1 MTRNSHIC
9 NILSPIRGARS
20 LLGYP
25 GPFYLLFTPSN
36 SPVLHSGWFSDLY
49 LACFSNYCWFS
60 KLDPLLTQNS
70 YMLIHPQHD
79 RVKQILAGLCTLFS
93 TLNLYLIAICIFK
106 AGGKSYYFLYLIFD
120 DFLFNYS
127 LIKKSMVFFAK
138 NWLLAYAFYAFF
150 IKLSLETFL
159 LLNTGCYWNKRIKY
173 FKNN

>member
-1 MTRNSHIC
+1 MTWNLHIC

-36 SPVLHSGWFSDLY
+36 SPVLHSGWFPDLY

-79 RVKQILAGLCTLFS
+79 RVKQILAGLCTLKPVCK
-93 TLNLYLIAICIFK
+93 TNNYVLIHYFQAICIFK
-106 AGGKSYYFLYLIFD
+106 ARGKSCYFLYLIFD
-120 DFLFNYS
+120 NFL
-127 LIKKSMVFFAK
+127 K
-138 NWLLAYAFYAFF
+138 NRGLRA
-150 IKLSLETFL
+150 E
-159 LLNTGCYWNKRIKY
+159 NTVLDQNRSKIDIFR
-173 FKNN
+173 